1 MQQHIAIETA
11 KFCDV
16 HGFHYDTFSRFPS
29 TPKGLALAVVAS
41 DRMMSIDAYQQA
53 HSDINV
59 MFYVNEFDDGEK
71 LDDDKLFELIGR
83 RNAGFSIITDCR
95 RVFEDRQLRREAK
108 IQRVIRAAVEDLI
121 AAGFALTIDDADGC
135 SESEP
140 FREVEAVMDQ
150 LGPNLFNGV
159 DCHVTAYRDDLRP
172 AVFTVEDDGSDNPIG
187 SNMIEISP
195 FLKRAHQIAS
205 AA

>member
-1 MQQHIAIETA
+1 MQQHISIETA

-16 HGFHYDTFSRFPS
+16 HGFHYVTFSRFPS

-59 MFYVNEFDDGEK
+59 MFYLDEFDDGKK

-83 RNAGFSIITDCR
+83 HKAGFSIITDCK
-95 RVFEDRQLRREAK
+95 RVFEDRAQRREDK
-108 IQRVIRAAVEDLI
+108 IQSIIRAAVEDLI
-121 AAGFALTIDDADGC
+121 NAGFALSVDDGRAEGKR
-135 SESEP
+135 S
-140 FREVEAVMDQ
+140 REVEAVLEQ
-150 LGPNLFNGV
+150 LGPNLFNSV
-159 DCHVTAYRDDLRP
+159 DCHVTAYRDDLEP
-172 AVFTVEDDGSDNPIG
+172 AVFTVEDDGTDNPIG
-187 SNMIEISP
+187 AASVSLSP
-195 FLKRAHQIAS
+195 FLKRAHQIAV